1 LNPDQLVFLDET
13 WCSTNMARR
22 FGRAPRG
29 QKAVAAVPHGHWKT
43 STFVAGLRTEGVVA
57 PMVFDGAMG
66 GAIFRHYVDTQLGPT
81 LRPGDVGVMDN
92 LAAHKVA
99 GVRNA
104 IEARGA
110 TLLYLPAYSP
120 DLNPIELLFSKLK
133 RLLRSAAART
143 VDALWNILGT
153 CLERFPPSA
162 CRAYIRRS
170 GYGHPA

>member
-1 LNPDQLVFLDET
+1 MVFIDET

-22 FGRAPRG
+22 RGRAPRG

-43 STFVAGLRTEGVVA
+43 STFVAGLRTEGIVA
-57 PMVFDGAMG
+57 PMVFDGAMNG
-66 GAIFRHYVDTQLGPT
+66 LIFRHYVETQLGPT
-81 LRPGDVGVMDN
+81 LRPGDVVVMDN

-99 GVRNA
+99 GIRAA

-133 RLLRSAAART
+133 HLLRSAAART
-143 VDALWNILGT
+143 VATLWDTLGT
-153 CLERFPPSA
+153 CIERFTSDE
-162 CRAYIRRS
+162 CRAYLRHA
-170 GYGHPA
+170 GYGHPT